1 MQKPPKSIHKL
12 TTRVPSRSSYEFTRT
27 MQAYKSNVAI
37 GTTLVLSTESDIF
50 KYLKGMNAE
59 VKK

>member
-1 MQKPPKSIHKL
+1 
-12 TTRVPSRSSYEFTRT
+12 